1 MAELPRYQ
9 PTGYLPADVPRLDF
23 ANLKESV
30 AMTQGINASL
40 DRLANFAF
48 KEAEE
53 RAERE
58 GLKFGVEN
66 RPSAD
71 QVMAALQAGKSPE
84 ELFAEPGT
92 TFGNAARKIQ
102 AAQLRNEL
110 EVKAR
115 NEFANVSG
123 LVKSG
128 SFSLEDVQSRLKAI
142 TDGYGRAISSVSPEE
157 GLKFRASVGSAGA
170 PVYAAAAER
179 AYQMYAETQK
189 ANANDFVSQMPI
201 ILGDLLTK
209 EKDPVELAKRVEI
222 ESRRIDDLTKSINDP
237 QFYVEKKADFKRA
250 LMGAI
255 VDYAT
260 TPAFAT
266 NAAEG
271 LRKIQMGD
279 FGQLDRV
286 MTKVNKDQLMK
297 MFADRN
303 GEIATA
309 FINTTKKNAS
319 INIDV
324 ISSIKDD
331 HYQGKISGAE
341 VIKRAKA
348 LDIFL
353 PDEERKSLIGGD
365 KNIANEMVYGQFESM
380 AENQL
385 VGESYF
391 DDLANNKVI
400 GWEQAN
406 KLKKIVRNDS
416 PEMNQA
422 NQLINFTLG
431 INDPMT
437 MGFGDSRKIAA
448 ETKAELINRRQLAR
462 ANGEVFN
469 PLSVANELIKTEK
482 IQKAIENQKSAK
494 ERISN
499 KFKEKKIEYNPDRT
513 YTVEDLKLLGF
524 QDIEAA
530 LIFRIQSG
538 NKTNVR

>member
-40 DRLANFAF
+40 DRLAGFAF

-53 RAERE
+53 KAERE

-71 QVMAALQAGKSPE
+71 QFIAALQAGKSPE

-115 NEFANVSG
+115 NEFAIISG
-123 LVKSG
+123 KVKSG
-128 SFSLEDVQSRLKAI
+128 IFNLEDVQGNLKAI
-142 TDGYGRAISSVSPEE
+142 TDGYSRAISSVSPEE

-179 AYQMYAETQK
+179 AYQMYAEKQK
-189 ANANDFVSQMPI
+189 VNADDLISQTPI
-201 ILGDLLTK
+201 IIGDLLRVV
-209 EKDPVELAKRVEI
+209 KDPVELAKHVNVE
-222 ESRRIDDLTKSINDP
+222 RQRIFDIAIATNDP
-237 QFYVEKKADFKRA
+237 QFFAEKRA
-250 LMGAI
+250 EFERGLMGAI
-255 VDYAT
+255 VDYT
-260 TPAFAT
+260 TTTAFAP

-286 MTKVNKDQLMK
+286 MTKVNKDKLMK

-324 ISSIKDD
+324 MSSIKDD
-331 HYQGKISGAE
+331 HYKGKISGAE

>member
-23 ANLKESV
+23 ANIKESV

-128 SFSLEDVQSRLKAI
+128 SFNLEDVQGRLKAI
-142 TDGYGRAISSVSPEE
+142 TEGYGRAISSVSPEE

-179 AYQMYAETQK
+179 TYQMYAETQK

-201 ILGDLLTK
+201 ILGDLLTQ
-209 EKDPVELAKRVEI
+209 EKDPVELSKRVDI
-222 ESRRIDDLTKSINDP
+222 ELKRIDDLTKSINDP
-237 QFYVEKKADFKRA
+237 QFYVEKRADFKRA

-324 ISSIKDD
+324 INSIKDE
-331 HYQGKISGAE
+331 HYKGNISGAE

-391 DDLANNKVI
+391 DDLATNKVI

-422 NQLINFTLG
+422 NQLISFTLG

-437 MGFGDSRKIAA
+437 MGFGDARKIAA

-469 PLSVANELIKTEK
+469 PLSVANELIKSEK
-482 IQKAIENQKSAK
+482 IQKVIEEQKSAK
-494 ERISN
+494 ERIKN
-499 KFKEKKIEYNPDRT
+499 KFDGKKLTYDPNTT
-513 YTVEDLKLLGF
+513 YTIEDLKRLGF
-524 QDIEAA
+524 QDFEAA
-530 LIFRIQSG
+530 AIFRIQNG
-538 NKTNVR
+538 NKK